1 MLNSLYGGSLTNAV
15 SESKG
20 LYFSRHNINGCIL
33 KVENE
38 LFILLPINNEY
49 GMIFRFS
56 PCTSNNNDGLSLSS

>member
-15 SESKG
+15 SEGKG
-20 LYFSRHNINGCIL
+20 LHFSRHNINGCIL

-49 GMIFRFS
+49 SDLAPAPVTIMMV
-56 PCTSNNNDGLSLSS
+56 